1 MDSVA
6 PEMTTPRLAHGAV
19 PILPPLKLVLNII
32 REKSRDP
39 EFIYKRLID
48 ISDYQD
54 AQSMGSIGSVD
65 GSESMGSLQCLEDIQ
80 YIYSCLRNDRSRVD
94 PTEEQV
100 RECFGLPM
108 GEAAA
113 MLGLVST
120 SALRRVCRKYG
131 IAKWPREK
139 RSSPRESSAQQT
151 SQTEPPHKRAKT
163 HTKWI
168 VVKPMV

>member
-1 MDSVA
+1 MDPIA

-19 PILPPLKLVLNII
+19 PILPPLKFVLNVI

-65 GSESMGSLQCLEDIQ
+65 SSEGVDSLHCLEDIQ
-80 YIYSCLRNDRSRVD
+80 YIYSCLSSRSRVD
-94 PTEEQV
+94 PTEAQV

-113 MLGLVST
+113 MLGLASA

-131 IAKWPREK
+131 IAKWPRER
-139 RSSPRESSAQQT
+139 RSSPKESSAQQT